1 MICSPRVGKLKQC
14 RKAWITL
21 ELVLASMDRYSFMYS
36 PVSRNRK
43 RGLMLF
49 LVGRRGNAGIAKPVE
64 GPKRALAKNRWNLHS
79 FFRLSCGWRDAHSRA
94 TIGSALVRAMF
105 PAATGAFAEIDQASN
120 APA

>member
-1 MICSPRVGKLKQC
+1 MICSPRVGKLKQR

-21 ELVLASMDRYSFMYS
+21 ELVLASMDRYSFMNS

-43 RGLMLF
+43 LLF
-49 LVGRRGNAGIAKPVE
+49 LVGRRGTAGIAKPVE

-105 PAATGAFAEIDQASN
+105 PAAMGAFAEIDQASN

>member
-21 ELVLASMDRYSFMYS
+21 ELVLASMDRYSVMYS

-49 LVGRRGNAGIAKPVE
+49 LVGRRGTAGIAKPVE
-64 GPKRALAKNRWNLHS
+64 GPKRALAKNPIEENNNACLMWPS
-79 FFRLSCGWRDAHSRA
+79 GGG
-94 TIGSALVRAMF
+94 GSAADR
-105 PAATGAFAEIDQASN
+105 
-120 APA
+120 